1 MGYVDKMKKES
12 VFKKERRITDEE
24 KNSGGL
30 VGSDD
35 GHGTGDS
42 GVRGTN
48 CQNL

>member
-30 VGSDD
+30 VGPND
-35 GHGTGDS
+35 GHGTGYP
-42 GVRGTN
+42 GVCGTD
-48 CQNL
+48 C